1 MNKQKSGFTIVEI
14 VIALSVM
21 AILASI
27 AFVGYGNYRQK
38 ADTDHNKFLA
48 EQIGQEIEAY
58 KIAYGKKPTTLGIAD
73 ADSLYANLSDE

>member
-48 EQIGQEIEAY
+48 EQIGQEIEVAVVDVCLFFFVFF
-58 KIAYGKKPTTLGIAD
+58 I
-73 ADSLYANLSDE
+73 